1 MSLSRIIFVNM
12 TVFCGLVNWSITV
25 SKLIERLRKA
35 VAERPDATLDEL
47 RIIVTPRK
55 DRWKRLFDHAALRTA
70 FGA

>member
-1 MSLSRIIFVNM
+1 MPGQRRDTGSIERRRRIGSNPALDDRAV
-12 TVFCGLVNWSITV
+12 
-25 SKLIERLRKA
+25 ERLRKA